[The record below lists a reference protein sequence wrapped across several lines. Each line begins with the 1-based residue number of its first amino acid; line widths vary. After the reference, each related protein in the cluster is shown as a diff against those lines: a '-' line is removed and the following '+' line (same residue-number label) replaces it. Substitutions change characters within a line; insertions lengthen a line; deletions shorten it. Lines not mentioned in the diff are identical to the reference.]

1 MAKWARTEELAR
13 HLGVSPR
20 TAEKWRIQGGGP
32 PYSRVRRV
40 VIYDLDHVDR
50 WLAEREQ
57 ASTSDGPP
65 AGRAAR

>member
-1 MAKWARTEELAR
+1 MAWVRTDDLAR

-20 TAEKWRIQGGGP
+20 TAEKWRLEGAGP
-32 PYSRVRRV
+32 PFSRIRRV
-40 VIYDLDHVDR
+40 VVYDLDRVDA

-57 ASTSDGPP
+57 ASTSGAPP